1 MKAVWP
7 RRSALPS
14 LDKTEVEARLRN
26 RTAILR
32 SAQDDGLCFVVAKNN
47 PLIVTFLFLELAVVP
62 RLRHS
67 IAWLKPQKKS
77 QARRQVHSAGA
88 DLGGLRSFAL
98 Q

>member
-26 RTAILR
+26 RTEILR

-47 PLIVTFLFLELAVVP
+47 PLIVIFISGVGGRAAPTALYRAP
-62 RLRHS
+62 
-67 IAWLKPQKKS
+67 KKS